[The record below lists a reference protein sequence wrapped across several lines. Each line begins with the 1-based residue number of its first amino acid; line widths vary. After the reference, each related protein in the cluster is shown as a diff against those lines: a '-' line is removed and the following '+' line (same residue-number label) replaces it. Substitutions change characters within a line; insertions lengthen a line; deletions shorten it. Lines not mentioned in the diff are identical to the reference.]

1 VRQDFE
7 RSGHRVA
14 LAPCAAAPAAALEA
28 AAEAAA
34 AEAAAAEAAP
44 LPPELEFALVL
55 VVRHLAVKTNH
66 GPTDRFRT

>member
-1 VRQDFE
+1 MYLFVDILYESMNAGR
-7 RSGHRVA
+7 
-14 LAPCAAAPAAALEA
+14 APPE
-28 AAEAAA
+28 AA